1 VIGIHARRL
10 TAEERVSFVHVPPLD
25 GARARVVVVGWLTP
39 GTLAMTLGRWILI
52 RRGRE
57 LDRALLAHEMVHVR
71 QWRERGAAGFL
82 AAYVGEYLRE
92 RFRGL
97 GHWDAYRA
105 ISFEAEA
112 RTLSAGLRS
121 G

>member
-1 VIGIHARRL
+1 L
-10 TAEERVSFVHVPPLD
+10 ERVSFVHVPPRD
-25 GARARVVVVGWLTP
+25 RARARVLVVGWLAP
-39 GTLAMTLGRWILI
+39 GTAGMTLGRWVLL

-57 LDRALLAHEMVHVR
+57 HDRALLAHEMVHVR
-71 QWRERGAAGFL
+71 QWREQGVIRFL
-82 AAYVGEYLRE
+82 SGYVGEYLRA
-92 RFRGL
+92 RGRGL

-112 RTLSAGLRS
+112 RTLSAGLDA